1 MIDWKREYE
10 LAQKSLYNGA
20 KLIGEAGMRLQG
32 SRFENDYKRIW
43 EAISK
48 LNSSLIAEV
57 KRK

>member
-32 SRFENDYKRIW
+32 SRYENDYKRIW
-43 EAISK
+43 KAISN

-57 KRK
+57 KKK

>member
-32 SRFENDYKRIW
+32 SRFENDYKHIW
-43 EAISK
+43 EAISN
-48 LNSSLIAEV
+48 LNSNLIAEV

>member
-10 LAQKSLYNGA
+10 IAQKSLYNGA

-32 SRFENDYKRIW
+32 SKFENDYKRIW
-43 EAISK
+43 EAISN

>member
-32 SRFENDYKRIW
+32 SKFENDYKRIW
-43 EAISK
+43 EAISN
-48 LNSSLIAEV
+48 LNSSLISEV
-57 KRK
+57 KKK

>member
-43 EAISK
+43 EAISN

-57 KRK
+57 KKK

>member
-32 SRFENDYKRIW
+32 SKFENDYKRIW
-43 EAISK
+43 EAISN
-48 LNSSLIAEV
+48 LNSCLIAEV
-57 KRK
+57 KKK

>member
-43 EAISK
+43 EAISN
-48 LNSSLIAEV
+48 LNSSLIAEI

>member
-10 LAQKSLYNGA
+10 FAQKSLYNGA

-43 EAISK
+43 EAISN

>member
-32 SRFENDYKRIW
+32 SKFENDYKRIW
-43 EAISK
+43 EAISN

-57 KRK
+57 KKK

>member
-32 SRFENDYKRIW
+32 SRYENDYKRIW
-43 EAISK
+43 EAISN
-48 LNSSLIAEV
+48 LNSSLISEV
-57 KRK
+57 KKK

>member
-32 SRFENDYKRIW
+32 SRYENDYKRIW
-43 EAISK
+43 EAISN

-57 KRK
+57 KKK

>member
-32 SRFENDYKRIW
+32 SRFENDYKCIW
-43 EAISK
+43 EAISN

>member
-1 MIDWKREYE
+1 MIDWTREYE

-43 EAISK
+43 EAISN

>member
-32 SRFENDYKRIW
+32 SRFDNDYKRIW
-43 EAISK
+43 EAISN

>member
-43 EAISK
+43 EAISN
-48 LNSSLIAEV
+48 LNSILIAEV

>member
-32 SRFENDYKRIW
+32 SKFENDYKRIW
-43 EAISK
+43 EAISN

>member
-32 SRFENDYKRIW
+32 SRIENDYKRIW
-43 EAISK
+43 EAISN

>member
-1 MIDWKREYE
+1 MSTQE
-10 LAQKSLYNGA
+10 LKWAQKSLYNGGKQIA
-20 KLIGEAGMRLQG
+20 DAGMRLQG

-43 EAISK
+43 EAISN

>member
-20 KLIGEAGMRLQG
+20 KLIGEVGMRLQG
-32 SRFENDYKRIW
+32 SRYENDYKRIW
-43 EAISK
+43 EAISN

-57 KRK
+57 KKK